1 MLKSK
6 VKIVTATLIIF
17 VISLLW
23 IQNNYA
29 MNQWKKKDVESW
41 KVVMTSDTKDLKD
54 TQEIKFQVEN
64 NPYVVSGKIAP
75 GMKATATI
83 EIDLTKIEGSVEFL
97 AISNFKLW
105 DSPFQLTAEMN
116 GKKYELG
123 TTILLEENRKQNL
136 ILRLE
141 CINENDLLDTMIGSQ
156 IEEISLPF
164 TITITQVI

>member
-123 TTILLEENRKQNL
+123 TTILLEENRKPDF
-136 ILRLE
+136 E
-141 CINENDLLDTMIGSQ
+141 MIMMLK
-156 IEEISLPF
+156 II
-164 TITITQVI
+164 